1 MNKKVLVGLLTC
13 VILLSGCTNPKEVN
27 ELSNNSLSASN
38 VETEVIKSLNEK
50 TVEKGISEDSNIK
63 AKEEIEDKPV
73 IQKETI
79 SKQANVKQESQTKKD
94 TTSPVI
100 EKEEVVS
107 IPDVPVEKPKPQ
119 ESVTEEL
126 TKPTPSP
133 IACEVGVDPNLPC
146 DKILDSNYY
155 FATFSSEQEAEN
167 QGEYYLNDVMYFGE
181 TEITNYSVQPVYR
194 NDHSV
199 AYYGLNLWSN
209 GQLIQ

>member
-38 VETEVIKSLNEK
+38 VETEVIKSSKEK
-50 TVEKGISEDSNIK
+50 IVEKGISEDSNIK
-63 AKEEIEDKPV
+63 AKEKNEDKPI

-94 TTSPVI
+94 NTSPVV

-107 IPDVPVEKPKPQ
+107 VPDVSVEKPKPQ
-119 ESVTEEL
+119 ESVTEEF
-126 TKPTPSP
+126 TKPTPP
-133 IACEVGVDPNLPC
+133 PVACEVGVDPNLPC

-167 QGEYYLNDVMYFGE
+167 QGEYYLNDVMYFDE
-181 TEITNYSVQPVYR
+181 TEITNYSVQPVYQ

>member
-38 VETEVIKSLNEK
+38 VETEVIKSSNEK
-50 TVEKGISEDSNIK
+50 IVEKGISEDSNIK
-63 AKEEIEDKPV
+63 AKEEIEEKPI

-79 SKQANVKQESQTKKD
+79 SKQANVKQETQTKKD

-107 IPDVPVEKPKPQ
+107 IPDAPVEKPKTQ

-133 IACEVGVDPNLPC
+133 VACEVGVDPNLPC

-155 FATFSSEQEAEN
+155 FATFSGEQEAEN
-167 QGEYYLNDVMYFGE
+167 QGEYYLNDVMYFGKI
-181 TEITNYSVQPVYR
+181 EITNYSVQPVYR

>member
-1 MNKKVLVGLLTC
+1 MNKKVLAGLLTC

-27 ELSNNSLSASN
+27 ELSNNSFSASN
-38 VETEVIKSLNEK
+38 VETEVIKSSKEK
-50 TVEKGISEDSNIK
+50 IVEKGISEDSNIK
-63 AKEEIEDKPV
+63 AKEKNEDKPI

-79 SKQANVKQESQTKKD
+79 SKQANVKQEKQTKKD
-94 TTSPVI
+94 NTSPVV

-107 IPDVPVEKPKPQ
+107 VPDVPVEKPKPQ
-119 ESVTEEL
+119 ESVTEEF
-126 TKPTPSP
+126 TKPTPP
-133 IACEVGVDPNLPC
+133 PVACEVGVDPNLPC

>member
-119 ESVTEEL
+119 ESVTEEF
-126 TKPTPSP
+126 TKPTPP
-133 IACEVGVDPNLPC
+133 PVACEVGVDPNLPC

-155 FATFSSEQEAEN
+155 FATFSGEQEAEN

-181 TEITNYSVQPVYR
+181 IEITNYSVQPVYR

>member
-119 ESVTEEL
+119 ESVTEEF
-126 TKPTPSP
+126 TKPTPP
-133 IACEVGVDPNLPC
+133 PVACEVGVDPNLPC

-181 TEITNYSVQPVYR
+181 IEITNYSVQPVYR

>member
-27 ELSNNSLSASN
+27 ELSNNSLSTSN
-38 VETEVIKSLNEK
+38 VETEVIKSSNEK
-50 TVEKGISEDSNIK
+50 IVEKGISEDSNIK
-63 AKEEIEDKPV
+63 AKEEFEDKPI

-79 SKQANVKQESQTKKD
+79 SKKANVKQETQTKKD

-100 EKEEVVS
+100 EKEEFVS
-107 IPDVPVEKPKPQ
+107 ISDVPVEKPKPQ
-119 ESVTEEL
+119 ESVTDEL

-133 IACEVGVDPNLPC
+133 VACEVGVDPNLPC

-155 FATFSSEQEAEN
+155 SATFSSEQEAEN

>member
-119 ESVTEEL
+119 ESVTEEF
-126 TKPTPSP
+126 TKPTPP
-133 IACEVGVDPNLPC
+133 PVACEVGVDPNLPC

-155 FATFSSEQEAEN
+155 FATFSNEQEAEN

-181 TEITNYSVQPVYR
+181 IEITNYSVQPVYR

>member
-13 VILLSGCTNPKEVN
+13 VILLSGCTNSKEVN

-38 VETEVIKSLNEK
+38 VETEVIKSSKEK
-50 TVEKGISEDSNIK
+50 IVEKGISENSNIK
-63 AKEEIEDKPV
+63 AKEKNEDKPI

-79 SKQANVKQESQTKKD
+79 SKQADVKQETHTKKD

-100 EKEEVVS
+100 EKEEVVN

-119 ESVTEEL
+119 ESVTEEFS
-126 TKPTPSP
+126 KPTPP
-133 IACEVGVDPNLPC
+133 PVACEVGVDPNLPC

-155 FATFSSEQEAEN
+155 FTTFSSEQEAEN

>member
-1 MNKKVLVGLLTC
+1 MNKIVLVGLLTC

-119 ESVTEEL
+119 ESVTEEF
-126 TKPTPSP
+126 TKPTPP
-133 IACEVGVDPNLPC
+133 PVACEVGVDPNLPC

-155 FATFSSEQEAEN
+155 FATFSGEQEAEN

-181 TEITNYSVQPVYR
+181 IEITNYSVQPVYR

>member
-38 VETEVIKSLNEK
+38 VETEVIKSSKEK
-50 TVEKGISEDSNIK
+50 IVEKGISEDSNIK
-63 AKEEIEDKPV
+63 AKEKNEDKPI

-79 SKQANVKQESQTKKD
+79 SKQADVKQETHTKKD

-100 EKEEVVS
+100 EKEEVVN

-119 ESVTEEL
+119 ESVTEEFS
-126 TKPTPSP
+126 KPTPP
-133 IACEVGVDPNLPC
+133 PVACEVGVGPNLPC

-155 FATFSSEQEAEN
+155 FATFSSEQETEN
-167 QGEYYLNDVMYFGE
+167 QGEYYLNDVMYFGK

-199 AYYGLNLWSN
+199 AYYGLKLWSN

>member
-1 MNKKVLVGLLTC
+1 MNKKVLVGILTC
-13 VILLSGCTNPKEVN
+13 VILLSGCTKPKEVN

-38 VETEVIKSLNEK
+38 VETEVIKSSNEK
-50 TVEKGISEDSNIK
+50 IVEKGISEDSNIK
-63 AKEEIEDKPV
+63 AKEENEDKPI

-79 SKQANVKQESQTKKD
+79 SEQANVVQETQTKKD
-94 TTSPVI
+94 NTSPVV

-107 IPDVPVEKPKPQ
+107 VPDVPVEKPKPQ
-119 ESVTEEL
+119 ESVTDEL
-126 TKPTPSP
+126 TKPTPLP
-133 IACEVGVDPNLPC
+133 VACEVGVDPNLPC

>member
-38 VETEVIKSLNEK
+38 VETEVIKSSKEK
-50 TVEKGISEDSNIK
+50 IVEKGISEDSNNK
-63 AKEEIEDKPV
+63 AKEENEDKQI

-79 SKQANVKQESQTKKD
+79 SKQANVKQETQTKKD

-119 ESVTEEL
+119 ESVTEEF
-126 TKPTPSP
+126 TKPTPP
-133 IACEVGVDPNLPC
+133 PVACEVGVDPNLPC

-155 FATFSSEQEAEN
+155 FATFSGEQEAEN

-181 TEITNYSVQPVYR
+181 IEITNYSVQPVYR

>member
-38 VETEVIKSLNEK
+38 VETEVIKSSKEK
-50 TVEKGISEDSNIK
+50 IVEKGISEDSNIK
-63 AKEEIEDKPV
+63 AKEKNEDKPI

-79 SKQANVKQESQTKKD
+79 SKQADVKQETHTKKD

-100 EKEEVVS
+100 EKEEVVN

-119 ESVTEEL
+119 ESVTEEFS
-126 TKPTPSP
+126 KPTPP
-133 IACEVGVDPNLPC
+133 PVACEVGVDPNLPC

>member
-1 MNKKVLVGLLTC
+1 MNKKVLVGLLSC

-38 VETEVIKSLNEK
+38 VETEVIKSSKEK
-50 TVEKGISEDSNIK
+50 IVEKGISEVSNIK
-63 AKEEIEDKPV
+63 AKEKNEDKPI

-79 SKQANVKQESQTKKD
+79 SKQADVKQETHTKKD
-94 TTSPVI
+94 TASPVI
-100 EKEEVVS
+100 EKEEVVN

-119 ESVTEEL
+119 ESVTEEFS
-126 TKPTPSP
+126 KPTPP
-133 IACEVGVDPNLPC
+133 PVACEVGVDPNLPC

>member
-38 VETEVIKSLNEK
+38 AETEVIKSLNEK

-119 ESVTEEL
+119 ESVTEEF
-126 TKPTPSP
+126 TKPTPP
-133 IACEVGVDPNLPC
+133 PVACEVGVDPNLPC

-155 FATFSSEQEAEN
+155 FATFSGEQEAEN

-181 TEITNYSVQPVYR
+181 IEITNYSVQPVYR

>member
-27 ELSNNSLSASN
+27 ELSNNSFSASN
-38 VETEVIKSLNEK
+38 VETEVIKSSKEK
-50 TVEKGISEDSNIK
+50 IVEKGISEDSNIK
-63 AKEEIEDKPV
+63 AKEKNEDKPI

-79 SKQANVKQESQTKKD
+79 SKQANVKQESRTKKD
-94 TTSPVI
+94 NTSPVV

-107 IPDVPVEKPKPQ
+107 VPDVPVEKPKPQ
-119 ESVTEEL
+119 ESVTEEF
-126 TKPTPSP
+126 TKPTPP
-133 IACEVGVDPNLPC
+133 PVACEAGVDPNLPC

-155 FATFSSEQEAEN
+155 FAIFSSEQEAEN

-181 TEITNYSVQPVYR
+181 IEITNYSVQPVYQ

>member
-107 IPDVPVEKPKPQ
+107 IPDVPVEKPKSQ

>member
-27 ELSNNSLSASN
+27 ELSNNSLSANN
-38 VETEVIKSLNEK
+38 VETEVIKSSKEK
-50 TVEKGISEDSNIK
+50 IVEKGISEDSNIK
-63 AKEEIEDKPV
+63 AKEKNEDKPI

-79 SKQANVKQESQTKKD
+79 SKQADVKQETHTKKD

-100 EKEEVVS
+100 EKEEVVN

-119 ESVTEEL
+119 ESVTEEFS
-126 TKPTPSP
+126 KPTPP
-133 IACEVGVDPNLPC
+133 LVACEVGVDPNLHC

>member
-1 MNKKVLVGLLTC
+1 MNKKVLVGILTC
-13 VILLSGCTNPKEVN
+13 VILLSGCTKPKEVN

-38 VETEVIKSLNEK
+38 VETEVIKFSNEK
-50 TVEKGISEDSNIK
+50 IVEKGISEDSNIK
-63 AKEEIEDKPV
+63 AKEENEDKPI

-79 SKQANVKQESQTKKD
+79 SEQANVKQEKQTKKD
-94 TTSPVI
+94 NTSPVV

-107 IPDVPVEKPKPQ
+107 VPDVPVEKPKPQ
-119 ESVTEEL
+119 ESVTDEL
-126 TKPTPSP
+126 TKPTPLP
-133 IACEVGVDPNLPC
+133 VACEVGVDPNLPC

-155 FATFSSEQEAEN
+155 FATFSGEQEAEN

-181 TEITNYSVQPVYR
+181 IEITNYSVQPVYR

>member
-107 IPDVPVEKPKPQ
+107 VPDVPVEKPKTQ

-133 IACEVGVDPNLPC
+133 VACEVGVDPNLPC

-155 FATFSSEQEAEN
+155 FATFSNGQEAEN

>member
-119 ESVTEEL
+119 ESVTEEF
-126 TKPTPSP
+126 TKPTPP
-133 IACEVGVDPNLPC
+133 PVACEVGVDPNLPC

>member
-38 VETEVIKSLNEK
+38 VETEVIKSSKEK
-50 TVEKGISEDSNIK
+50 VVEKGISEDSNIK
-63 AKEEIEDKPV
+63 AKEKSEDKPI

-79 SKQANVKQESQTKKD
+79 SKQANIKQETQTKKD

-107 IPDVPVEKPKPQ
+107 IPDVPVKKPKPQ
-119 ESVTEEL
+119 ESVTEEF
-126 TKPTPSP
+126 TKPTPP
-133 IACEVGVDPNLPC
+133 PVACEAGVDSNLPC

-181 TEITNYSVQPVYR
+181 IEITNYSVQPVYR
-194 NDHSV
+194 NDHSI

>member
-27 ELSNNSLSASN
+27 DLSNNSLSASN
-38 VETEVIKSLNEK
+38 VETEVINSLNEK
-50 TVEKGISEDSNIK
+50 IVEKGISEDSNSK
-63 AKEEIEDKPV
+63 AKEENEGKSI

-79 SKQANVKQESQTKKD
+79 SKQANVKQETQTKKD

-107 IPDVPVEKPKPQ
+107 IPGVPVEKPKPQ
-119 ESVTEEL
+119 ESVTEEF
-126 TKPTPSP
+126 TKSTPP
-133 IACEVGVDPNLPC
+133 PVACEVGVDPNLPC

>member
-38 VETEVIKSLNEK
+38 VETKVIKSSNEK
-50 TVEKGISEDSNIK
+50 IVEKGISEDSNSK
-63 AKEEIEDKPV
+63 AKEEIEDKPI

-79 SKQANVKQESQTKKD
+79 SKQANVKQETQTKKD

-107 IPDVPVEKPKPQ
+107 ILDAPVEKPKPQ

-133 IACEVGVDPNLPC
+133 VACEVGVDPNLPC

-155 FATFSSEQEAEN
+155 FVTFSSEQEAEN

>member
-38 VETEVIKSLNEK
+38 VETEVINSLNEK
-50 TVEKGISEDSNIK
+50 IVEKGISEDSNIK

-119 ESVTEEL
+119 ESVTEEF
-126 TKPTPSP
+126 TKPTPP
-133 IACEVGVDPNLPC
+133 PVACEVGVDPNLPC

-155 FATFSSEQEAEN
+155 FATFSGEQEAEN

-181 TEITNYSVQPVYR
+181 IEITNYSVQPVYR

>member
-1 MNKKVLVGLLTC
+1 MKKKVLVGLLTC

-27 ELSNNSLSASN
+27 ELSNNSFSASN
-38 VETEVIKSLNEK
+38 VETEVIKSSNEK
-50 TVEKGISEDSNIK
+50 IVEKGISEDSNIK
-63 AKEEIEDKPV
+63 AKEENEDKPI

-79 SKQANVKQESQTKKD
+79 SKQADVKQETQTKKD

-107 IPDVPVEKPKPQ
+107 VPDVPVEKPKPQ
-119 ESVTEEL
+119 ESVTEEF
-126 TKPTPSP
+126 TKPTPP
-133 IACEVGVDPNLPC
+133 PVACEVGVDPNLPC

-155 FATFSSEQEAEN
+155 FATFSGEQEAEN

-181 TEITNYSVQPVYR
+181 IEITNYSVQPVYR

>member
-1 MNKKVLVGLLTC
+1 M
-13 VILLSGCTNPKEVN
+13 
-27 ELSNNSLSASN
+27 
-38 VETEVIKSLNEK
+38 
-50 TVEKGISEDSNIK
+50 
-63 AKEEIEDKPV
+63 
-73 IQKETI
+73 
-79 SKQANVKQESQTKKD
+79 
-94 TTSPVI
+94 
-100 EKEEVVS
+100 
-107 IPDVPVEKPKPQ
+107 EKPKPQ
-119 ESVTEEL
+119 ESVPEEL

-133 IACEVGVDPNLPC
+133 VACEVGVDLNLPC

>member
-1 MNKKVLVGLLTC
+1 MNKKVLVDLLTC

-38 VETEVIKSLNEK
+38 VETEVIKSSKEK
-50 TVEKGISEDSNIK
+50 IVEKGISEDSNIK
-63 AKEEIEDKPV
+63 AKEKNEDKPI

-79 SKQANVKQESQTKKD
+79 SKQADVKQETHTKKD

-100 EKEEVVS
+100 EKEEVVN

-119 ESVTEEL
+119 ESVTEEFS
-126 TKPTPSP
+126 KPTPP
-133 IACEVGVDPNLPC
+133 LVACEVGVDPNLPC

>member
-38 VETEVIKSLNEK
+38 VETEVIKSSNEK
-50 TVEKGISEDSNIK
+50 IVEKGISEDSNIK
-63 AKEEIEDKPV
+63 AKEKNEDKPI

-79 SKQANVKQESQTKKD
+79 SKQANVKQETQTKKD

-107 IPDVPVEKPKPQ
+107 IPDAPVEKPKTQ

-155 FATFSSEQEAEN
+155 FATFSGEQEAEN
-167 QGEYYLNDVMYFGE
+167 QGEYYLNDVMYFGKI
-181 TEITNYSVQPVYR
+181 EITNYSVQPVYR

>member
-1 MNKKVLVGLLTC
+1 MNKKVLVGILTC
-13 VILLSGCTNPKEVN
+13 VILLSGCTNSKEVN
-27 ELSNNSLSASN
+27 ELSNNSLSASH
-38 VETEVIKSLNEK
+38 VETEVIKSSDEK
-50 TVEKGISEDSNIK
+50 IVEKGIIEDSNIK
-63 AKEEIEDKPV
+63 AKEENEDKPI

-79 SKQANVKQESQTKKD
+79 SKQADVKQETQTKKG

-107 IPDVPVEKPKPQ
+107 VPDVPVEKPKPQ

-126 TKPTPSP
+126 TKPTPLSV
-133 IACEVGVDPNLPC
+133 ACEVGVDPNLPC

>member
-27 ELSNNSLSASN
+27 DLSNNSLSASN

-119 ESVTEEL
+119 ESVTEEF
-126 TKPTPSP
+126 TKPTPP
-133 IACEVGVDPNLPC
+133 PVACEVGVDPNLPC

-155 FATFSSEQEAEN
+155 FATFSGEQEAEN

-181 TEITNYSVQPVYR
+181 IEITNYSVQPVYR

>member
-27 ELSNNSLSASN
+27 ELSNNSLSTSN
-38 VETEVIKSLNEK
+38 VETKVIKSSNEK
-50 TVEKGISEDSNIK
+50 IVEKGISEDSNSK
-63 AKEEIEDKPV
+63 AKEKNEDKPI

-79 SKQANVKQESQTKKD
+79 SKQANIKQETQTKKD

-100 EKEEVVS
+100 EKEEAVS

-119 ESVTEEL
+119 ESVTEEF
-126 TKPTPSP
+126 TKPTPLP
-133 IACEVGVDPNLPC
+133 VACEVGVDPNLPC

-181 TEITNYSVQPVYR
+181 IEITNYSVQPVYR

>member
-38 VETEVIKSLNEK
+38 VETEVIKSSKEK
-50 TVEKGISEDSNIK
+50 IVEKGISEDSNIK
-63 AKEEIEDKPV
+63 AKEKNENKPI

-79 SKQANVKQESQTKKD
+79 SKQADVKQETHTKKD

-100 EKEEVVS
+100 EKEEVVN
-107 IPDVPVEKPKPQ
+107 IPDVPVEKHKPQ
-119 ESVTEEL
+119 ESVTEEFS
-126 TKPTPSP
+126 KPTPP
-133 IACEVGVDPNLPC
+133 PVACEVSVDPNLPC

-181 TEITNYSVQPVYR
+181 TEITNYSVQSVYR

>member
-38 VETEVIKSLNEK
+38 VETEVIKSSKEK
-50 TVEKGISEDSNIK
+50 IVEKGISEDSNIK
-63 AKEEIEDKPV
+63 AKEKNEDKPI

-79 SKQANVKQESQTKKD
+79 SKQADVKQETHSKKD

-100 EKEEVVS
+100 EKEEVVN

-119 ESVTEEL
+119 ESVTEEFS
-126 TKPTPSP
+126 KPTPP
-133 IACEVGVDPNLPC
+133 PVACEVGVDPNLPC

-155 FATFSSEQEAEN
+155 FATFSSEQETEN

-199 AYYGLNLWSN
+199 AYYGLKLWSN

>member
-38 VETEVIKSLNEK
+38 VETEVIKSSNEK
-50 TVEKGISEDSNIK
+50 IVEKGISEDSNIK
-63 AKEEIEDKPV
+63 AKEEIEDKPI

-79 SKQANVKQESQTKKD
+79 SKQANVKQEKQTKKD

-119 ESVTEEL
+119 ESVTEEF
-126 TKPTPSP
+126 TKSTPP
-133 IACEVGVDPNLPC
+133 PVACEVGVDPNLPC

-155 FATFSSEQEAEN
+155 FATFSNEQEAEN

-181 TEITNYSVQPVYR
+181 IEITNYSVQPVYR

>member
-38 VETEVIKSLNEK
+38 VETEVIKSSKEK
-50 TVEKGISEDSNIK
+50 IVEKGISEVSNIK
-63 AKEEIEDKPV
+63 AKEKNEDKPI

-79 SKQANVKQESQTKKD
+79 SKQANIKQETQTKKD

-100 EKEEVVS
+100 EKEEAVS

-119 ESVTEEL
+119 ESVTEEF
-126 TKPTPSP
+126 TKPTPLP
-133 IACEVGVDPNLPC
+133 VACEVGVDPNLPC